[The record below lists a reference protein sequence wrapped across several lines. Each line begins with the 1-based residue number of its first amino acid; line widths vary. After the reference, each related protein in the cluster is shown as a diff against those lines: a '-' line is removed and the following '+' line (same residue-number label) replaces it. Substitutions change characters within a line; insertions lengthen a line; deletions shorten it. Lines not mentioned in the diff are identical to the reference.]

1 MWETEVAGETATA
14 DGANHGGMTEARS
27 KRRAMT
33 ITDPRVMRALAHPAR
48 VAILQH
54 LGSLGA
60 GASATE
66 CAEVAGLSP
75 SATSYHLRALARF
88 GLVEEAPGRG
98 DARERLWRTV
108 NPALSVQAGPEAGP
122 EARAAEEILVEA
134 HLTRGLEQVRAW
146 MARSG
151 QEPAEWH
158 EAALLSDSVLLLTAE
173 ELAALN
179 GAVNELL
186 EPYRRRNRGG
196 VAPAGSRAVAVQYRA
211 IPGD

>member
-1 MWETEVAGETATA
+1 
-14 DGANHGGMTEARS
+14 MTQARA
-27 KRRAMT
+27 RRRGMT